1 MPRTHFKIITVGSC
15 TNCSPLPQAGVYQS
29 AEPTSQT
36 TNTFSAVLL
45 WPWRWKFGGEEAAR
59 GGLGNG
65 RAEEAQSWGTC
76 LLAGIIRTP
85 IKAFQSAT
93 WQRSR
98 VRWSQV
104 SLGDK
109 TLEREEDD
117 QKWVLQNNKTKCKQD
132 DQDARRVC
140 GAIWEVVTASYC
152 ARSLCIILLY
162 IFRLARQC
170 IGKNKSTGCGKRK
183 SEAPQRS

>member
-1 MPRTHFKIITVGSC
+1 MHQWLPSTTGWCLPVCRANLVNDKNILCCPIVAPAVKVWRRGGS
-15 TNCSPLPQAGVYQS
+15 A
-29 AEPTSQT
+29 
-36 TNTFSAVLL
+36 
-45 WPWRWKFGGEEAAR
+45 

-76 LLAGIIRTP
+76 LLAGSIRTP

-132 DQDARRVC
+132 DQNAQRVC

-183 SEAPQRS
+183 SGAPQCS